1 MPLHDVSLVE
11 GGLSALSVPLRLK
24 PRFCQAEIY
33 NLRGH
38 VSKNWKA
45 VSFSED
51 DCTRQRGLK
60 AVVQSSIE
68 RTVSGV
74 RCTNDDLKPVLVAL
88 ATDQPLDVRYRDH
101 DLSGDWAG
109 YRECHIK
116 PDLLLIYR
124 KSDADTLR
132 LARLGSHSELFG

>member
-1 MPLHDVSLVE
+1 MPDLTLDLRYLKYAVQVAEAGSFRRAAERLSISQSTVSRRVQL
-11 GGLSALSVPLRLK
+11 L
-24 PRFCQAEIY
+24 
-33 NLRGH
+33 
-38 VSKNWKA
+38 
-45 VSFSED
+45 SFSED

-132 LARLGSHSELFG
+132 LARLGSQSELFG